1 MRLPDHGCFQGVF
14 IMYHN
19 KKSGFLSP
27 TLWDFTRRMYVRV
40 LLTKLWNTVTLLRFL
55 LLWMGRIS
63 GDYSLGEESILTL
76 PNF

>member
-1 MRLPDHGCFQGVF
+1 MAASKGFLSC
-14 IMYHN
+14 ITI

-63 GDYSLGEESILTL
+63 GTTVWERIAE
-76 PNF
+76 F

>member
-1 MRLPDHGCFQGVF
+1 MAASKGFLSC
-14 IMYHN
+14 ITI

-55 LLWMGRIS
+55 LLWMGRLQS
-63 GDYSLGEESILTL
+63 GRGKHSDIAE
-76 PNF
+76 F

>member
-1 MRLPDHGCFQGVF
+1 MAASKGFLSC
-14 IMYHN
+14 ITI

-40 LLTKLWNTVTLLRFL
+40 LFTKRYNTVTLLRFL

-63 GDYSLGEESILTL
+63 GTTVWERKA
-76 PNF
+76 F